1 MIRRLPDDGQ
11 RLKIDDSQL
20 WSGLIGLALGAIV
33 VWQGYEH
40 DIGVVTEPG
49 TGFVLFYVGWL
60 MVVLSAVML
69 LVAIREGGAPI
80 ASLWQGVRWSRPM
93 IAIGLLIA
101 FALVFERLGFL
112 LSTMA
117 LLIGLMRLIDPV
129 PWPRAL
135 PIAVLAPLGSWF
147 VIQKMLKVA
156 LPAGMLGIG

>member
-1 MIRRLPDDGQ
+1 VNRGSPDVVQ
-11 RLKIDDSQL
+11 RLKIDDAEL

-40 DIGVVTEPG
+40 GIGAVTEPG
-49 TGFVLFYVGWL
+49 TGFILFYVGWL
-60 MVVLSAVML
+60 MIMLSAVML
-69 LVAIREGGAPI
+69 LVAIREGGVPI

-93 IAIGLLIA
+93 IAIGLLLA

-129 PWPRAL
+129 PWRRAL

-147 VIQKMLKVA
+147 VIQKLLKIA
-156 LPAGMLGIG
+156 LPAGMFGIG